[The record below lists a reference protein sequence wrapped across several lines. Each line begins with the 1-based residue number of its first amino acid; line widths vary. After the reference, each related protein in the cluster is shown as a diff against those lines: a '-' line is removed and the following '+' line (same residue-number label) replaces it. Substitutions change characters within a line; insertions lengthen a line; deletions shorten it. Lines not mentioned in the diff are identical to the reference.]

1 MHKLSFDAVKY
12 GKELLIDTADV
23 ASFLRENQVAIPT
36 FYILMAI
43 ETGEGLVQI
52 DEQRF
57 EVASRTFCFIRPGNH
72 VDISAL
78 SVTAG
83 YWVFFP
89 GAFLDT
95 FFNDT
100 FFTYKF
106 DFFHGAN
113 ALQSLPLDP
122 SAFAYNYSLV
132 RQIHEEVQQLQ
143 VDSEHVLRSSLYL
156 LLIQLNRLYAV
167 FHGTQGQV
175 IQDVKVLQFK
185 HLLQHK
191 ISEYNSVAT
200 MAKAIGISRTHLN
213 QLSQQ
218 YFGKTA
224 KQMMQER
231 QLTVAKQMVLFSD
244 QTIAQIA
251 YQLGFTD
258 PSNFNRFFRSHLQV
272 TPRQYRVSF
281 SK

>member
-23 ASFLRENQVAIPT
+23 TTFLPENQVAIPS

-43 ETGEGLVQI
+43 EKGKGMVHVDDHQF
-52 DEQRF
+52 R
-57 EVASRTFCFIRPGNH
+57 VKGNTFCFIRPGNH

-83 YWVFFP
+83 FWIFFP
-89 GAFLDT
+89 GAFLDS

-106 DFFHGAN
+106 DFFHGSN
-113 ALQSLPLDP
+113 ALQALPLSQADFIP
-122 SAFAYNYSLV
+122 NYQLV
-132 RQIHEEVQQLQ
+132 RQIHDEIQQLQ

-156 LLIQLNRLYAV
+156 LLIQLNRLYAA

-185 HLLQHK
+185 HNLQHK
-191 ISEYNSVAT
+191 IRQYAT
-200 MAKAIGISRTHLN
+200 VGAMADALGISRTHLN
-213 QLSQQ
+213 QLSQR
-218 YFGKTA
+218 YFGRTAKRLLQERLLVEA
-224 KQMMQER
+224 KQMI
-231 QLTVAKQMVLFSD
+231 LFSD
-244 QTIAQIA
+244 QDIAQIA
-251 YQLGFTD
+251 YQLGFSD
-258 PSNFNRFFRSHLQV
+258 PSNFNRFFKSHLQE
-272 TPRQYRVSF
+272 TPNQYRSRF

>member
-23 ASFLRENQVAIPT
+23 ASFVPENEIAIPS
-36 FYILMAI
+36 FYILVAI
-43 ETGEGLVQI
+43 EKGTGVAQI
-52 DEQRF
+52 DDHRF
-57 EVASRTFCFIRPGNH
+57 SIAGKTFCFIRPGNH

-78 SVTAG
+78 TVSVG

-89 GAFLDT
+89 GAFLDS

-113 ALQSLPLDP
+113 ALQSLPLAASDFLP
-122 SAFAYNYSLV
+122 NYQLV
-132 RQIHEEVQQLQ
+132 KQIHAELQQLQ

-156 LLIQLNRLYAV
+156 LLIQLNRLYSAY
-167 FHGTQGQV
+167 HGTQGQV
-175 IQDVKVLQFK
+175 IQDVNVLQFK

-191 ISEYNSVAT
+191 HRAYHSVTA
-200 MAKAIGISRTHLN
+200 MAKEIGISRTHLN

-224 KQMMQER
+224 KHLMQER
-231 QLTVAKQMVLFSD
+231 LLTEAKQMILFS
-244 QTIAQIA
+244 QQNMAQIA
-251 YQLGFTD
+251 YQLGFSD
-258 PSNFNRFFRSHLQV
+258 PSNFNRFFRSHLRV
-272 TPRQYRVSF
+272 TPLQYRSMF